1 MLPLPTR
8 FAAII
13 LAFAPL
19 FVHRSWRHAQNLL
32 VGAILTPGQRTVT
45 SVLRII
51 GRAQERR
58 FVNVHRILNR
68 AAWCPRSGSRIL
80 LGLLVDAFARR
91 GPVVLGLDDMI
102 EHRRGKRIAA
112 KGIYRDPVCSSDSH
126 FVKAS
131 GLRWMN
137 LMVLAPIPWARRV

>member
-1 MLPLPTR
+1 MMPLPTR
-8 FAAII
+8 FAGII

-19 FVHRSWRHAQNLL
+19 FVHRSWRHAQILL

-45 SVLRII
+45 SVLRIMS
-51 GRAQERR
+51 RAQERR

-80 LGLLVDAFARR
+80 LCLLVDTFAQR
-91 GPVVLGLDDMI
+91 GPVVLGLDDTI
-102 EHRRGKRIAA
+102 ERRRGKRIAA
-112 KGIYRDPVCSSDSH
+112 KGIYRDPVRSSDSH

-131 GLRWMN
+131 GLRWMS
-137 LMVLAPIPWARRV
+137 LMVLAP